1 MGIAV
6 LLVFFSAFIP
16 ILIGTGASKA
26 PFSEWT
32 DGYFISLAKEIVG
45 PWLSY
50 WLMLGSALTNI
61 GMFEAEMSSDS
72 WQIAG
77 MADRGILPSFLGARN
92 QYDTP
97 TLGILLSAS
106 GIIAL
111 CWMSFSEVVDMLNL
125 LFCYGQAIEF
135 FAFLHLR
142 RTKPDMPRPFK
153 IPIGYHGMC
162 VMLAFPLAFILVIL
176 YFSSWSALL
185 TSGTLSLCGVGL
197 YYLLEMARTKGW
209 CDFEDRYAGDD
220 NNNRSK
226 RNSATKLDAHNT
238 DYFPAVH
245 AEEDNAMVE
254 GIALN
259 APTTSQH
266 SGYQPLAT
274 TASYATA
281 VDKKGLNRNLNAT
294 YDSAVPVIS
303 YQQQR

>member
-16 ILIGTGASKA
+16 ILIGTGASTA

-32 DGYFISLAKEIVG
+32 DGYFISLSKEIVG

-77 MADRGILPSFLGARN
+77 MADRGILPAFLGARN

-106 GIIAL
+106 GIVAL

-135 FAFLHLR
+135 FAFLYLR
-142 RTKPDMPRPFK
+142 YAKPDMPRPFR
-153 IPIGYHGMC
+153 IPIGFYGMC
-162 VMLAFPLAFILVIL
+162 VMLAFPLAFIVVIL
-176 YFSSWSALL
+176 YFSSMSALVSSVVL
-185 TSGTLSLCGVGL
+185 TMLGFVL
-197 YYLLEMARTKGW
+197 YYMLDYARVNNW
-209 CDFEDRYAGDD
+209 CTFVDRYAGDD
-220 NNNRSK
+220 NNNPPE
-226 RNSATKLDAHNT
+226 ATPTGSSRGTLTPNEAGST
-238 DYFPAVH
+238 S
-245 AEEDNAMVE
+245 

-259 APTTSQH
+259 HLTSSGSFPRFSFPSFTNFNKTQQ
-266 SGYQPLAT
+266 GYQPLNST
-274 TASYATA
+274 TSLSSSSSNYQSTA
-281 VDKKGLNRNLNAT
+281 
-294 YDSAVPVIS
+294 
-303 YQQQR
+303 